1 MNGMVITY
9 HGENYF
15 KITSGDY
22 TVLVDPTNQ
31 RSYKGAQA
39 VLFTEKK
46 LEGET
51 PGTENARLAD
61 GQAFIVDHA
70 GEYEIGGVSITGFH
84 AESDK
89 TSSRTIYRI
98 AFDDIVI
105 GVLGKIAGEPGKEFT
120 ERLEGVDI
128 AIAPIGGKPYA
139 PVAAIAKFLRQIEP
153 GIIVPSLYSS
163 EKDLK
168 AFYKEFGAE
177 AKACDDKLVLKK
189 KNIKAQA
196 MEVRCLKSE

>member
-1 MNGMVITY
+1 MVITY

-46 LEGET
+46 LEGEA
-51 PGTENARLAD
+51 PGTENA
-61 GQAFIVDHA
+61 FVVDHA
-70 GEYEIGGVSITGFH
+70 GEFEIGGVSITGFQ
-84 AESDK
+84 AETGA
-89 TSSRTIYRI
+89 TSLKTIYRV
-98 AFDDIVI
+98 AFDDITI
-105 GVLGKIAGEPGKEFT
+105 GILGKITNEPGKEFT

-128 AIAPIGGKPYA
+128 MIAPIGGKPYA
-139 PVAAIAKFLRQIEP
+139 PVAGIAKFLRQIEP
-153 GIIVPSLYSS
+153 GIIIPALYPSDKHL
-163 EKDLK
+163 KD
-168 AFYKEFGAE
+168 FYKEFGAE
-177 AKACDDKLVLKK
+177 SKTCDEKLVVKK
-189 KNIKAQA
+189 KDVKAQA